1 MRISTRCQYAI
12 QVSLLLTRAEGAVT
26 TAEMHQKLG
35 ISVSYLEQLLAV
47 LRQKE
52 IVASIRGPGG
62 GYLLAR
68 HPDSISAGEIIQA
81 FQNESQ
87 KSSDTKADEL
97 SLMWQQFCR
106 ETWQY
111 LSRRTLGQMTSQ
123 GSVVRMPG

>member
-12 QVSLLLTRAEGAVT
+12 QVSFLLTRAEKAVT
-26 TAEMHQKLG
+26 TTEMHQKLG
-35 ISVSYLEQLLAV
+35 ISVSYLEQLLTV
-47 LRQKE
+47 LRQKG

-62 GYLLAR
+62 GYQLAR

-81 FQNESQ
+81 FQNENQ

-111 LSRRTLGQMTSQ
+111 LSHRTLGQMTSLD
-123 GSVVRMPG
+123 SVVRMPG

>member
-1 MRISTRCQYAI
+1 
-12 QVSLLLTRAEGAVT
+12 
-26 TAEMHQKLG
+26 MHQKLG

-111 LSRRTLGQMTSQ
+111 LRRRTLGQMTSL